1 VIGVFSYYSHI
12 IYTRLYLHATKST
25 SVLYDSASWLSRYL
39 VWSLSNGLVVPY
51 FAATRPSSRSDLAR
65 MTLSLQAVR
74 SSQALSPTLL
84 PYGSPPRVLLFL
96 FQVTS
101 PSQSVR
107 LPLSTSVAF
116 PPLSLIAAC
125 RLFSRLSSLSAS
137 QISSSK
143 GKTVQ

>member
-1 VIGVFSYYSHI
+1 
-12 IYTRLYLHATKST
+12 
-25 SVLYDSASWLSRYL
+25 
-39 VWSLSNGLVVPY
+39 
-51 FAATRPSSRSDLAR
+51 
-65 MTLSLQAVR
+65 MTLSLQAVS

-116 PPLSLIAAC
+116 PFFDRRLPPVFSIIFPLGLTDIVFQREDSPIDHSPICFSSHRPPALRSLV
-125 RLFSRLSSLSAS
+125 RVSPYPLHL
-137 QISSSK
+137 
-143 GKTVQ
+143 

>member
-1 VIGVFSYYSHI
+1 MIGVFSYYSHI

-96 FQVTS
+96 FQVVS
-101 PSQSVR
+101 LSAYLSR
-107 LPLSTSVAF
+107 LPWTF
-116 PPLSLIAAC
+116 HLSLIAAC

-137 QISSSK
+137 RISSSK